1 MYKQNLGHRYNF
13 FWENFLKIDLLKFI
27 LLSAKWFFFLE
38 HKRNKLFWKFPNKFY
53 FHWVENNFSMVN
65 QNKVVFCIRIMYFDV
80 SEWKA
85 IDQKLG
91 LTVWTEC
98 NTGQQS
104 VTQDNT
110 TKPSLQAGL
119 TDLLHSDL
127 HFHLGASK
135 SGIAKIWVRYLDSTI
150 SYYIS
155 SQCQCPHWT
164 QKHYILPSSEIS
176 FARGKQD
183 PVL

>member
-1 MYKQNLGHRYNF
+1 MQNG
-13 FWENFLKIDLLKFI
+13 
-27 LLSAKWFFFLE
+27 FFFLE
-38 HKRNKLFWKFPNKFY
+38 HKRNKLFSKFPNKFY

-85 IDQKLG
+85 IDQKPG

-119 TDLLHSDL
+119 ICSILISTFTSGPASLALPRYESDIWTAPSPIIS
-127 HFHLGASK
+127 HHNASVPI
-135 SGIAKIWVRYLDSTI
+135 GPRNIIF
-150 SYYIS
+150 
-155 SQCQCPHWT
+155 CQV
-164 QKHYILPSSEIS
+164 
-176 FARGKQD
+176 AR
-183 PVL
+183 